1 MRLQDFLTGT
11 ISILEKNSVYVFS
24 AVEKHWNGVC
34 VFIKHICQKKK
45 KKDVLVGKAFHH
57 LLMGAPDYEQAF
69 MSVAPPVGH
78 GPREG
83 VRVRWPWASMSH

>member
-1 MRLQDFLTGT
+1 MSSVQW
-11 ISILEKNSVYVFS
+11 KNIGMEF
-24 AVEKHWNGVC
+24 VC
-34 VFIKHICQKKK
+34 SLNTYAKKKK